1 MKALLTLLVLP
12 ALALADTVTLQSGE
26 QLTGD
31 VVEQTATNLTIRLF
45 NDNRTISYARIVA
58 GNEIRT
64 VTFEAPESKA
74 QRAAHDALR
83 RYRLFPDQELTVTG
97 YQAGIVAFEKF
108 LTAHPHGSLADDVRQ
123 RLADWR
129 AEKQHVADGQVKFHG
144 RWLWPGAKA
153 VAVAETR
160 QQAVEQAHRAEL
172 AELQRRLAR
181 LEAEYDIL
189 AKGLGE
195 AQASLQRSQY
205 ALAALAD
212 VVVPIYEDRLVTI
225 PVAGPSMY
233 WQPLEY
239 RRMLV
244 DERVVVHPQ
253 RSAYEARV
261 VFYERQMTTGQQQLA
276 ALKLELARVRDR
288 IAALEAELPVTAPAV
303 AK

>member
-1 MKALLTLLVLP
+1 VKALLTLLVLP

-45 NDNRTISYARIVA
+45 NDNRTISYTRIVA

-64 VTFEAPESKA
+64 VTFEAPEPRA

-108 LTAHPHGSLADDVRQ
+108 LTAHPHGPLADDVRQ

-129 AEKQHVADGQVKFHG
+129 AEKQHVTDGQVKFRG

-153 VAVAETR
+153 VAVAEAL
-160 QQAVEQAHRAEL
+160 QQAFEQAHRAEL

-181 LEAEYDIL
+181 LETEHDIL
-189 AKGLGE
+189 VKGLGE

-212 VVVPIYEDRLVTI
+212 VVVPIYEDHLVTI
-225 PVAGPSMY
+225 PAAGPSMY

-261 VFYERQMTTGQQQLA
+261 VFYERQVTTGQQQLA

-288 IAALEAELPVTAPAV
+288 IAALEAEMPVTAPAV